1 MRVLRGVLLERR
13 RVLRPQL
20 AELRPEYADAFA
32 RNAEDYARRL
42 RKLKN
47 EFAASLADARITRVV
62 TVHDGYSYLL
72 QEFGLEVAGV
82 VEPAHGLVP
91 SARELED
98 MVALVNKEKIK
109 VVLSEQTFPE
119 KLLATLR
126 EETGVKVYIISH
138 IATGKWSASQFEDEM
153 KTNAATL
160 VKALVTDA
168 K

>member
-1 MRVLRGVLLERR
+1 DIHKLADLDALVINGVGHDDFVLAMVKASGNAKIAI
-13 RVLRPQL
+13 LRPNDDTPMIRSVRGGTINSHTFISFTNAVQQTYFIAKKL
-20 AELRPEYADAFA
+20 GQLRPESADAFT

-62 TVHDGYSYLL
+62 TVHDGYTYLL

-98 MVALVNKEKIK
+98 MVALLKK
-109 VVLSEQTFPE
+109 
-119 KLLATLR
+119 
-126 EETGVKVYIISH
+126 
-138 IATGKWSASQFEDEM
+138 
-153 KTNAATL
+153 
-160 VKALVTDA
+160 
-168 K
+168 